1 MSVFFVTAVDVLY
14 VGVGVGGVLVSMVP
28 LIGSYNI
35 FQFLIFKKEELVFLQ
50 RDCPHPAPR
59 AGCFL

>member
-1 MSVFFVTAVDVLY
+1 MSVFVVTAVDVLY

-35 FQFLIFKKEELVFLQ
+35 FQFLIFKKEELF
-50 RDCPHPAPR
+50 
-59 AGCFL
+59 FYK